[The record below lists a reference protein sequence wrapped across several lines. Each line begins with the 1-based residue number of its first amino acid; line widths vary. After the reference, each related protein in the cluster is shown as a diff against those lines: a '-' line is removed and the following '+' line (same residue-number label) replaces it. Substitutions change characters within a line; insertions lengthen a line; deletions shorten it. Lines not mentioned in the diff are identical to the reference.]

1 MASLIS
7 DSEKANLV
15 KIFTDVFDTFKQ
27 EVVVHKEP
35 IKVVNQINLTQ
46 IFGYDEF
53 TNETNYDY
61 ETKSKTIY
69 GVVRYATN
77 HGFSDIDNGAIN
89 YVEGD
94 ASLKVDTEGR
104 DYINNGKTQ
113 KIVIDGKSFNVDG
126 QEIVQRF
133 LDSEFY
139 VFNLKFTT

>member
-7 DSEKANLV
+7 ESEKENLV
-15 KIFTDVFDTFKQ
+15 KIFTDVFDTFKR

-53 TNETNYDY
+53 SNESNYDY
-61 ETKSKTIY
+61 ETNNKTIY
-69 GVVRYATN
+69 GVVRYSNN
-77 HGFSDIDNGAIN
+77 HGFADIDKNAIN

-94 ASLKVDTEGR
+94 ASLKVDKTGR
-104 DYINNGKTQ
+104 DFINTGRTE
-113 KIVIDGKSFNVDG
+113 KIVFDGKSFNIDG

-139 VFNLKFTT
+139 IFNLKFTT